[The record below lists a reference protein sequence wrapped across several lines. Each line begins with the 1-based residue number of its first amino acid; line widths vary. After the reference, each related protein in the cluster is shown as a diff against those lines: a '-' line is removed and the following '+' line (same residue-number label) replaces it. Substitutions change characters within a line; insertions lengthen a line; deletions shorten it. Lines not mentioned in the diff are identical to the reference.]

1 MRNFALLLSLMT
13 LAAFVGAC
21 GDYANSVSS
30 DVGTPSANGPN
41 PQNLPNPNT
50 VPKPTPPSSYGITLS
65 PVVIQE
71 VLVDPAGPNTGSQ
84 YVELLNATSMAADI
98 GGWMLTD
105 GFSSHTFPY
114 GFTVAAGARVV
125 IHVGSSG
132 TDTGAEQFSPSFGE
146 LYATGSMALLQGGI
160 DLVDF
165 VEWGAIN
172 QNYEATAAQL
182 AEWTAGDF
190 VTPPAEGLSF
200 HYDGI
205 SNTSASWQGANPTPG
220 Q

>member
-1 MRNFALLLSLMT
+1 MRNFALLLSL
-13 LAAFVGAC
+13 AALTALTSAC
-21 GDYANSVSS
+21 GDFANTVSGDTGLPQS
-30 DVGTPSANGPN
+30 NGPN

-50 VPKPTPPSSYGITLS
+50 VPKPTPPPSYSITLS

-71 VLVDPAGPNTGSQ
+71 ILVDPAGPNASSQ
-84 YVELLNATSMAADI
+84 YVELLNATSTAADI

-105 GFSSHTFPY
+105 GFSSHTFGY
-114 GFTVAAGARVV
+114 GFTVAPGARVV
-125 IHVGSSG
+125 IHLGSNG
-132 TDTGAEQFSPSFGE
+132 NDTIAEQFSPSFGE
-146 LYATGSMALLQGGI
+146 LNATGSMALMQSGI

-172 QNYEATAAQL
+172 QNFEATAAQL

-190 VTPPAEGLSF
+190 VATPVEGHSF
-200 HYDGI
+200 HYDGTANN
-205 SNTSASWQGANPTPG
+205 STAWQAANPTPG

>member
-1 MRNFALLLSLMT
+1 MRNFSLLLSLLT
-13 LAAFVGAC
+13 LVLLFSAC
-21 GDYANSVSS
+21 GDYANSVTS
-30 DVGTPSANGPN
+30 DVGTPSSNGPN

-50 VPKPTPPSSYGITLS
+50 VPKPTPPSSYAITLS

-71 VLVDPAGPNTGSQ
+71 VLVDPVGPNTGSQ
-84 YVELLNATSMAADI
+84 YVELLNATSTPADI

-114 GFTVAAGARVV
+114 GFTVAAGTRVV
-125 IHVGSSG
+125 IHIASSG

-190 VTPPAEGLSF
+190 IVPPAEGLSF
-200 HYDGI
+200 HYNG
-205 SNTSASWQGANPTPG
+205 SANTSAAWQAANPTPG